1 MKNYKNIWFI
11 SSLLLL
17 SGCIP
22 SSNLKKI
29 QDRKD
34 QITIIREEYS
44 ENSKN
49 KLNEIATYS
58 AGTDYS
64 LNKIENPQV
73 EVETAIELN
82 NRIINLAGNPNLND
96 LDKIKETVDLLT
108 STIQSERLRGQQQL
122 RERDQ
127 TILNLQTQLNEINSK
142 YEAQIE
148 LLKKEA
154 TLVALKAD
162 QYEETI
168 DEVNSYMGLGA
179 IWYGLK
185 KFISQGLIII
195 IIFILVFIALKFAA
209 NMNPIAASLFAIFEY
224 LGGYIISIVKG
235 ILPNST
241 ACINLVDSKYKT
253 VLSRYVSLFEKLKL
267 SNQPNNFTLEEI
279 FKTFSSELNREDKNL
294 ITEIR
299 QDLKNKI

>member
-1 MKNYKNIWFI
+1 MKNYKNILFI
-11 SSLLLL
+11 SYLFVF
-17 SGCIP
+17 SGCLP
-22 SSNLKKI
+22 STNLKKI

-34 QITIIREEYS
+34 QISIIREEYS
-44 ENSKN
+44 ENSQD

-64 LNKIENPQV
+64 LNKIQDPSQ
-73 EVETAIELN
+73 EVDTAIQLN
-82 NRIINLAGNPNLND
+82 SRVITLAGNPNLTE
-96 LDKIKETVDLLT
+96 LEKIREIVDLLT
-108 STIQSERLRGQQQL
+108 SSVDSERSKGQQLLKNKDQKILQL
-122 RERDQ
+122 E
-127 TILNLQTQLNEINSK
+127 IQLNEINSK

-162 QYEETI
+162 KYEATI

-179 IWYGLK
+179 VWYGLK
-185 KFISQGLIII
+185 KFVSQGLIII
-195 IIFILVFIALKFAA
+195 FIVIIVFIALKFAA

-224 LGGYIISIVKG
+224 LGGYIIAIIKG
-235 ILPNST
+235 IIPNSVS
-241 ACINLVDSKYKT
+241 CINLVDSKYKT

-279 FKTFSSELNREDKNL
+279 FKTFSSELNREDKNV